1 MHVYGG
7 QRCPIEARGK
17 KGGEI
22 LTLRIIGLVSK
33 GVMRFSLRIE
43 KRGSFAARQ
52 FDELALLLEY
62 TSFLILTKVYAASCL
77 EDAGQSNRTQQTT
90 PVFYSHFTF
99 LFPIDAILF
108 L

>member
-1 MHVYGG
+1 MWASAVLSKH
-7 QRCPIEARGK
+7 EEK
-17 KGGEI
+17 KEGNSDF
-22 LTLRIIGLVSK
+22 THNRISFK
-33 GVMRFSLRIE
+33 RVMRFSLRIE

-90 PVFYSHFTF
+90 PVFYPHFTF